1 LAISFSR
8 PFIRRPIGTTLLAI
22 GLLIAG
28 AVAYRFLPVASIPNV
43 DLPAVVVFASRPG
56 ASPETM
62 ANSIAAPLERHLGQI
77 PGLNELT
84 SVNSTGS
91 SNIICIF
98 DVNRNIDAAA
108 ADVQEAINASE
119 ADLPSDLPS
128 APYYRKFNP
137 SDAPVMTIALTSD
150 TLSIGQIYDAVDTIL
165 AQRLA
170 QADGVAN
177 VSESGA
183 DKPAVRVQLNPTLV
197 ANAGLS
203 AESISQTIGNANVV
217 QPIGTIEGQHHAYT
231 VLVNGQLMTAKDY
244 GKLVI
249 AKTADGVMHLRDLG
263 SVIDSVATLRLA
275 AWDGQ
280 KPAILLD
287 ITKQPGAN
295 VINTVDGV
303 KTILPEIMK
312 LMPSGIHYTI
322 LTDRTTTIRA
332 SVQDVQV
339 TLLLTVMLV
348 LAVVIVFLQRTVLTI
363 AAGVTIPLSIA
374 GTLAGMWFE
383 GFTIDNFSLL
393 AITISVGF
401 VVDDAIVMIEN
412 IHSHVERGMAPMRAA
427 LRGAGQIGF
436 TVLSITLS
444 LIAVFSPMVLM
455 PGIMGKLFHEF
466 AMTLV
471 MAVSVSAIVSLT
483 VTPMICAWFMRPQN
497 PAKRR
502 RVHMRIARR
511 LSLGFDRGFNAVL
524 RTYGRSLDWV
534 LRHRILMNLVTLA
547 TVIFTI
553 WLYVIVPKGFLPN
566 EDTGLLMGQTMAA
579 PSISFKA
586 METLQRQVVAVVMKD
601 PAVAEVGSRIG
612 VANGFSSLN
621 RGNLYISLKPVAERK
636 LNSEQVIARLRAPL
650 AKIAGIQSFLTPQ
663 QDLRTGGRQSA
674 SDYDF
679 VLSGSNLSELQ
690 TWALKL
696 EAKLKTIPQLTD
708 ISSDQDR
715 ASPEVDVVV
724 DRALASRLQISMQD
738 VDEALNNA
746 IAQRQIS
753 TIYEQRNQYK
763 VVIEALPG
771 LQLDPSQIDRIYVGS
786 SKGRQVPL
794 SAIAHYEK
802 TTAPVT
808 VRHQG
813 QFPEAT
819 VSFSLKP
826 GTSISQGST
835 LVQQAVAQ
843 IFMPADIHTEFAGNA
858 KLFAQSTNSIPML
871 LLIAILA
878 IYIVLGVLYESLT
891 QPITILST
899 LPSAGVGALL
909 ALLATGTQLSII
921 AIIGIFLLMGIV
933 KKNAIMLID
942 FALEAERTRGLTP
955 VAAIKAAS
963 LARFRPIIMTTLA
976 AILGAVPLAFSFGIG
991 YEYRRPLGIAIIGG
1005 LFVSQLLTLYTT
1017 PVLYVALQ
1025 RRWHWRRKP
1034 KLATQT

>member
-1 LAISFSR
+1 M
-8 PFIRRPIGTTLLAI
+8 LLAI

-98 DVNRNIDAAA
+98 DINRNIDAAA

-150 TLSIGQIYDAVDTIL
+150 TLSIAQIYDAVDTVL
-165 AQRLA
+165 TQRLA
-170 QADGVAN
+170 QAEGVAN

-197 ANAGLS
+197 AKAGLS
-203 AESISQTIGNANVV
+203 AENIAQTIGNANVV
-217 QPIGTIEGQHHAYT
+217 QPIGTIEGPKHAYNI
-231 VLVNGQLMTAKDY
+231 LVNGQLMNAREY
-244 GKLVI
+244 GGLVI
-249 AKTADGVMHLRDLG
+249 AKTTDGVMRLRDLG
-263 SVIDSVATLRLA
+263 NVIDSVATLRLA

-303 KTILPEIMK
+303 KKILPEIMK

-332 SVQDVQV
+332 SVADVQV

-412 IHSHVERGMAPMRAA
+412 IHSHVERGMPPIRAA

-483 VTPMICAWFMRPQN
+483 VTPMICAWFMRP
-497 PAKRR
+497 PKAETRR
-502 RVHMRIARR
+502 HLHRRIGRR
-511 LSLGFDRGFNAVL
+511 LGLAFERGFNAVL
-524 RTYGRSLDWV
+524 RAYGRSLDWV
-534 LRHRILMNLVTLA
+534 LRHRILMNLVTLG

-553 WLYVIVPKGFLPN
+553 WLYTIVPKGFLPN

-586 METLQRQVVAVVMKD
+586 METLQRQVVAVIMKD

-621 RGNLYISLKPVAERK
+621 RGNLYISLKPISERK
-636 LNSEQVIARLRAPL
+636 LTSEEVIARLRGPL
-650 AKIAGIQSFLTPQ
+650 GKIAGIQTFLMPQ

-679 VLSGSNLSELQ
+679 VLSGSDLSELQ

-724 DRALASRLQISMQD
+724 DRAKASRLQISMQD
-738 VDEALNNA
+738 VDQALNNA

-763 VVIEALPG
+763 VVLEALPG
-771 LQLDPSQIDRIYVGS
+771 LQLDPSQLDRIYVGS
-786 SKGRQVPL
+786 SNGKQVPL

-826 GTSISQGST
+826 GTSISQGT
-835 LVQQAVAQ
+835 ALVQQAVGQ
-843 IFMPADIHTEFAGNA
+843 IFMPADIHTEYAGNA
-858 KLFAQSTNSIPML
+858 KLFAQSTDSIPIL
-871 LLIAILA
+871 LLVAILA

-1005 LFVSQLLTLYTT
+1005 LLISQLLTLYTT

-1025 RRWHWRRKP
+1025 RRWHWLRKARP
-1034 KLATQT
+1034 APQA

>member
-1 LAISFSR
+1 MSLSR
-8 PFIRRPIGTTLLAI
+8 PFIRRPIGTFLLAI
-22 GLLIAG
+22 GLMIAG

-91 SNIICIF
+91 SSIICIF
-98 DVNRNIDAAA
+98 DVNRNIDGAA

-150 TLSIGQIYDAVDTIL
+150 TLSIAQIFDAVDTIL
-165 AQRLA
+165 VQRLS
-170 QADGVAN
+170 QINGVAN

-217 QPIGTIEGQHHAYT
+217 QPVGTIEGPKHAYNI
-231 VLVNGQLMTAKDY
+231 LINGQLKDAKEY
-244 GKLVI
+244 GDLVI
-249 AKTADGVMHLRDLG
+249 AKTANGVMRLRDLG
-263 SVIDSVATLRLA
+263 QVINSVATLRLA

-295 VINTVDGV
+295 VIDTVDGV
-303 KTILPEIMK
+303 KKSLPELMK
-312 LMPSGIHYTI
+312 LMPAGIHETI

-332 SVQDVQV
+332 SVADVQF
-339 TLLLTVMLV
+339 TLLLTVFLV

-412 IHSHVERGMAPMRAA
+412 IHSHVERGMSPMRAA

-436 TVLSITLS
+436 TVLSITIS

-471 MAVSVSAIVSLT
+471 LAVSVSAVVSLT
-483 VTPMICAWFMRPQN
+483 VTPMICAWFMRPEN
-497 PAKRR
+497 PGTRR
-502 RVHMRIARR
+502 RLHRRIGRR
-511 LSLGFDRGFNAVL
+511 LALGFDRGFNAVL
-524 RTYGRSLDWV
+524 RAYGRSLDWC

-547 TVIFTI
+547 TVFLTI
-553 WLYVIVPKGFLPN
+553 WLYVIVPKGFMPN
-566 EDTGLLMGQTMAA
+566 EDTGLLLGQTMAA
-579 PSISFKA
+579 PNISFKA
-586 METLQRQVVAVVMKD
+586 METLQRRVVAVLLKD

-621 RGNLYISLKPVAERK
+621 RGNLYVSLKPIGERK
-636 LNSEQVIARLRAPL
+636 LTSDEVIARLRTPL
-650 AKIAGIQSFLTPQ
+650 AKIAGIQTFLMSQ

-679 VLSGSNLSELQ
+679 VLSGDNLAELQ

-715 ASPEVDVVV
+715 ASPEVDVIV
-724 DRALASRLQISMQD
+724 DRAKAARLQITMQD

-753 TIYEQRNQYK
+753 TIYDQRNQYK
-763 VVIEALPG
+763 VVLEALPG
-771 LQLDPSQIDRIYVGS
+771 LQLDPSQLDRIYVGS
-786 SKGRQVPL
+786 SQGNQVPL
-794 SAIAHYEK
+794 SAIAHYQA

-826 GTSISQGST
+826 GTSISQGT
-835 LVQQAVAQ
+835 ALVQQAVAQ
-843 IFMPADIHTEFAGNA
+843 IFMPADIHTEYAGNA
-858 KLFAQSTNSIPML
+858 KLFQQSANAEPML
-871 LLIAILA
+871 LLVAILS

-891 QPITILST
+891 QPLTILST

-921 AIIGIFLLMGIV
+921 ALIGIFLLMGIV
-933 KKNAIMLID
+933 KKNAIMLVD
-942 FALEAERTRGLTP
+942 FALEAERTRGMAP

-991 YEYRRPLGIAIIGG
+991 FEYRRPLGIAIIGG
-1005 LFVSQLLTLYTT
+1005 LLVSQLLTLYTT

-1025 RRWHWRRKP
+1025 RRWRWRRRTRLIP
-1034 KLATQT
+1034 QS